1 MSTGTHQERYRAVP
15 RRVEWVVS
23 LALLAL
29 ILATSSAAAQSF
41 KSGWA
46 EMESGTESD
55 LLTAEAH
62 VDMLWAFGTNGTMLS
77 SGDGGV
83 TWQSFDSPASS
94 DLIASDSAFGALAV
108 AGGDGTVLLMKEGGG
123 AWEDVSIPAQMDVSG
138 IALTS
143 NGSLVAVGPAGAIWQ
158 YDGNTWQDRSIGVEH
173 DLLSVSFLDSENG
186 LISGNSGTILAST
199 DGGVVWDYRDAPG
212 QVSSKS
218 IVSIDYFS
226 AIRAY
231 AITDEGHI
239 LRSSREGS
247 VTVGFVWSLVE
258 IESHGRSTS
267 LGVEL
272 NSMEVLSTYK
282 ILFTGPNGYLSLS
295 KDGGNIVSKQMLPV
309 ANDTN
314 FNGVAMIDNFKG
326 IAVADGGSVLWTDNS
341 GEEEAVGFQIIDFG
355 DFGQFVDYSKGMLMD
370 GLVATIKIVLFGI
383 AMGFTIGVILSML
396 KTSPTTLKNIAQS
409 NRYQLAIPFV
419 ILANALS
426 LGRLTTNIAS
436 LRAKSAEIAATRPIN
451 APAVKLFG
459 LAMMLAGIGALLLI
473 LGDVWALNLLG
484 WERIYVP
491 VGDSGAFAYILLGI
505 ALVLLGLTFLPFNG
519 EFSAKEVSLPIIP
532 PIAITLVFVAGGYPL
547 SGEDSL
553 VDLLMTGSEFVFS
566 LTILVTLLLLASV
579 TYFLGRPEVFTLIGK
594 ADERNLALFFAIYEG
609 LYGIIIFWLAK
620 ISGTNIVH
628 DLDVFL
634 FVTATSAAYILGA
647 KKGWLNGDKT
657 VPCTLVVLLTLII
670 FFQKIVEF
678 NLMRGI
684 GANEES
690 ALLVLVGTASF
701 VAAITSGRKIS
712 LNPWGVRPLNSIA
725 TLYTDFFRNTPLIVQ
740 FMFIHFGLQL
750 GKLIQEPGLL
760 MLEGQDD
767 PISSFLRDG
776 ILADRAYIS
785 AIFALGLNS
794 GAYQCETIRGAIAA
808 IPSGQMEAGRS
819 IGLNYMQTMKLVIMP
834 QAIRICIPPL
844 GNEMVNLVLNSSLA
858 MVIGYAELTRQGK
871 LIIAVTFQI
880 FWTWGMVMIS
890 YFIVTWTLALILR
903 HLENKTRIPG
913 LGIGGA

>member
-15 RRVEWVVS
+15 KRVEWAVS

-29 ILATSSAAAQSF
+29 ILATSNAAAQSF
-41 KSGWA
+41 RSGWD
-46 EMESGTESD
+46 EVESGTESD

-62 VDMLWAFGTNGTMLS
+62 ADMLWAFGTNGTMLS
-77 SGDGGV
+77 SGDWGV
-83 TWQSFDSPASS
+83 TWQSFASPTNS
-94 DLIASDSAFGALAV
+94 DLIASDSAFGALTV

-158 YDGNTWQDRSIGVEH
+158 YDGNDWLDRSIGVEH

-247 VTVGFVWSLVE
+247 VAVGFVWSLVE

-272 NSMEVLSTYK
+272 NSMKVLSTYK

-295 KDGGNIVSKQMLPV
+295 KDGGNIVSNQMLPI

-326 IAVADGGSVLWTDNS
+326 IAVADGGSVLWTENS

-355 DFGQFVDYSKGMLMD
+355 DFGQFVDYSKGMLID
-370 GLVATIKIVLFGI
+370 GLLATIKIVLFGI
-383 AMGFTIGVILSML
+383 AMGFTIGVLLSML
-396 KTSPTTLKNIAQS
+396 KTSPTTLKNVAQS
-409 NRYQLAIPFV
+409 NRYQLVMPFA
-419 ILANALS
+419 ILANVLS
-426 LGRLTTNIAS
+426 IGRLTTNIAS
-436 LRAKSAEIAATRPIN
+436 LRTKSADISATRPIN
-451 APAVKLFG
+451 TPVIKMLG
-459 LAMMLAGIGALLLI
+459 LAMFSVG
-473 LGDVWALNLLG
+473 VWAFYAVTDDIRALNLDG

-491 VGDSGAFAYILLGI
+491 IGDSGAFACILLGTV
-505 ALVLLGLTFLPFNG
+505 LVLLGLTFLSFNG
-519 EFSAKEVSLPIIP
+519 EFSAKGVPLPIIP
-532 PIAITLVFVAGGYPL
+532 PVVMTLIFVAGGYPL
-547 SGEDSL
+547 SGILFPLIQLCLGGMIVGYIL
-553 VDLLMTGSEFVFS
+553 VKNIGELRPVSFS
-566 LTILVTLLLLASV
+566 LL
-579 TYFLGRPEVFTLIGK
+579 YFLALLISLR
-594 ADERNLALFFAIYEG
+594 E
-609 LYGIIIFWLAK
+609 YGF
-620 ISGTNIVH
+620 GVM
-628 DLDVFL
+628 
-634 FVTATSAAYILGA
+634 
-647 KKGWLNGDKT
+647 
-657 VPCTLVVLLTLII
+657 P
-670 FFQKIVEF
+670 
-678 NLMRGI
+678 GI
-684 GANEES
+684 GDSEEWVLF
-690 ALLVLVGTASF
+690 ALVGTAVF
-701 VAAITSGRKIS
+701 VSTITKSRTVS

-760 MLEGQDD
+760 ILGDLDD
-767 PISSFLRDG
+767 PISSFMRDG

-913 LGIGGA
+913 LGISGGA